1 MGLLARAI
9 GAKPTASSR
18 PAWITAYVAIAAT
31 IAGDTMFS
39 GDSFRPTLA
48 WLLWSALAI
57 VSSAAAIWFMRGNFA
72 VIRSMPI
79 ELNLFLGLLAAS
91 TFWSAYWLNTLIGL
105 TTCLQAV
112 IVALFLA
119 ANFDWRELLKIFANV
134 IRVIL
139 IVSFAIEIYAA
150 TFANG
155 QLGSLFNSS
164 GQNAV
169 LSQGNLFAGQRIQ
182 GIVANSNLLAAIA
195 LIGVIVFAVEL
206 FAKNAFAWQSISSL
220 TLSVAAIVLSKSA
233 GIVFA
238 SVAVLLAAVVSLFAE
253 GKNYETRHRIYRI
266 TWVVTGVVMFFVLSF
281 RREVF
286 DILGKSPD
294 MTHRT
299 YIWKRVFSL
308 FQQRP
313 FEGWGFT
320 GVWQPGV
327 HPFENLIV
335 INGQGYFQAHNA
347 YLDVLLQVGL
357 VGFVLFAIVL
367 VRTFVRL
374 WRLAVHHSSSL
385 YLWPLLVLV
394 AELVRAIT
402 ESRLIIESAFM
413 ILILFAVKATEP
425 DELLE
430 ARTGQIKLEQLQEF
444 GRTPITKA
452 KIARR

>member
-1 MGLLARAI
+1 MGIMARAI
-9 GAKPTASSR
+9 GAKPNASSR

-31 IAGDTMFS
+31 VAGDTMFS
-39 GDSFRPTLA
+39 GDSFRATLA
-48 WLLWSALAI
+48 WGLWSALAI
-57 VSSAAAIWFMRGNFA
+57 ASSLAALWFLRDKFA
-72 VIRSMPI
+72 VIRRMPI

-134 IRVIL
+134 IRVVL
-139 IVSFAIEIYAA
+139 IASFAVEIYAA
-150 TFANG
+150 SVAKG
-155 QLGSLFNSS
+155 SLGSLFNSS
-164 GQNAV
+164 GQSAV
-169 LSQGNLFAGQRIQ
+169 LSQGNLFSGQRIQ
-182 GIVANSNLLAAIA
+182 GILANSNLLAALA
-195 LIGVIVFAVEL
+195 LIGVIVFAVEF
-206 FAKNAFAWQSISSL
+206 FAKNAHAWQSITSL
-220 TLSVAAIVLSKSA
+220 VLSIAAIVLSKSA

-238 SVAVLLAAVVSLFAE
+238 SVAVLFAAVVSLFAE

-299 YIWKRVFSL
+299 FIWKRVFSL

-327 HPFENLIV
+327 HPFQNLIV

-425 DELLE
+425 DDLLE

-452 KIARR
+452 RIAKR